1 MPPVHVSGNAQLGWK
16 AFFALLALMQVI
28 ALGVMWRTYDAVSD
42 MSRITTI
49 HDYQIREEI
58 KPAIRELQGA
68 VRRQ

>member
-1 MPPVHVSGNAQLGWK
+1 MPPYGPNGSAQLGWK

-28 ALGVMWRTYDAVSD
+28 ALGVMWRTYDAVSE

-58 KPAIRELQGA
+58 KPAIKELQG
-68 VRRQ
+68 RPR